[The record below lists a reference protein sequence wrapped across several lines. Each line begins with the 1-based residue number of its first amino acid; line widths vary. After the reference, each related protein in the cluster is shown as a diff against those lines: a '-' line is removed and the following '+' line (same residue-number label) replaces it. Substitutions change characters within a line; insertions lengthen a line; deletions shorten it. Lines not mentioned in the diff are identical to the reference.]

1 MKYLIL
7 FLLLPAAVFAQS
19 RDDYDKAFGEFVK
32 YYNKEDWTSICKLMS
47 PSSDGRCLW
56 KDAGDAV
63 KEYGKII
70 KYQYLG
76 VDTTDPE
83 RVTVYK
89 ITFADKKVKAAS
101 FNFYIEKD
109 KRYFGTFRFTTES
122 DEILRMLKSK

>member
-56 KDAGDAV
+56 KDAGHV
-63 KEYGKII
+63 IKKHGKII

-76 VDTTDPE
+76 VDTSDPE

-89 ITFADKKVKAAS
+89 VTFANKKEEAVS
-101 FNFYIEKD
+101 FNFDTED